1 MAPITPT
8 QMRRPRSERTWP
20 YREDL
25 APQRGPGPTERQLA
39 PQSGPGPTE
48 RQLAVSQIQARQGL
62 GRVGKTR
69 KQEELWRQ
77 NRPAPPQTQI
87 PPLKNRG
94 PPRHSSLPCASAQEP
109 WESPLAPESSTVLQ
123 WGFLSRGRVPIHP
136 PCPAEQHHPHL
147 QERRAQPSSPAGLG
161 EQQLQVGG
169 GGDYSEGSPGSAVW
183 SPCVQSNPQTGT
195 PWPPLPL
202 EPSFFSGGNVA
213 GQQNFLKNT

>member
-1 MAPITPT
+1 
-8 QMRRPRSERTWP
+8 MR
-20 YREDL
+20 
-25 APQRGPGPTERQLA
+25 AQ
-39 PQSGPGPTE
+39 
-48 RQLAVSQIQARQGL
+48 
-62 GRVGKTR
+62 GKTR

-94 PPRHSSLPCASAQEP
+94 SPRHSSLPCASAQEP

-161 EQQLQVGG
+161 EPQLQVGG

-195 PWPPLPL
+195 HVASAALRTIFLLWRKRGRTAKIFKKYMTCRLRHAAL
-202 EPSFFSGGNVA
+202 SPSMLG
-213 GQQNFLKNT
+213 